1 MLVSANHAARF
12 IAGIVRIITA
22 ALVRNAKEICCTIA
36 DYLRKKQC
44 FT

>member
-22 ALVRNAKEICCTIA
+22 ALARNAKETYCTTA
-36 DYLRKKQC
+36 DYSRKKQC